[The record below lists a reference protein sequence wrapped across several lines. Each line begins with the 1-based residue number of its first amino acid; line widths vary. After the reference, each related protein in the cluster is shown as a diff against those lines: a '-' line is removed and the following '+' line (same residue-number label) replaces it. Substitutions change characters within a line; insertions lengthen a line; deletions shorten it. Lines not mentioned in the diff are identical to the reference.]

1 MTGFEEGTNF
11 LTSVRW
17 SSCSTR
23 PTLNTPC
30 SWENVLEKISV
41 LETSFL
47 IFFSSP
53 RGMGRGSGSVPC
65 RSESPH
71 PGLRN
76 SWQPLPLGPSPP
88 GCPRHSPPNPLP
100 WWEVGSWSLE
110 GCEESC
116 SFLSPLPVVWT
127 TPHRLPALAKQHHA
141 SHVSL
146 PSSEGANV
154 RDIRFIEGPPQN
166 LIGFIL
172 W

>member
-88 GCPRHSPPNPLP
+88 GCPRHSPPTLCPGGKRGPGVWRGVRRVAPSSLLCLWFGPLLTGFLP
-100 WWEVGSWSLE
+100 WQSSITLPMFR
-110 GCEESC
+110 
-116 SFLSPLPVVWT
+116 FLQVRGLMCVT
-127 TPHRLPALAKQHHA
+127 LDLLKAPHKT
-141 SHVSL
+141 
-146 PSSEGANV
+146 
-154 RDIRFIEGPPQN
+154 
-166 LIGFIL
+166 
-172 W
+172 